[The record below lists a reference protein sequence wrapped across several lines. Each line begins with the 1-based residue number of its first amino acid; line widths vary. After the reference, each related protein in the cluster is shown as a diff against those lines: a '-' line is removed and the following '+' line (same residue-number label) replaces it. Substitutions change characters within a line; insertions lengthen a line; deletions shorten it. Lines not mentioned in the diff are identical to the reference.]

1 MILIALGVFFIC
13 AVVYAEAAKQ
23 GLFAPSN
30 ASVFMRENL
39 KKVCATSDPPQWTS
53 KACNLNAIV
62 PEYTKFSPY
71 AYSLDVILPIVSLK
85 QREDWHPIHRP
96 LEMDFAGLSA
106 QLPPYFLRG
115 LVWFESIFAWV
126 WTLSLSA
133 LAIGIIK
140 RD

>member
-1 MILIALGVFFIC
+1 LR
-13 AVVYAEAAKQ
+13 
-23 GLFAPSN
+23 S
-30 ASVFMRENL
+30 REG
-39 KKVCATSDPPQWTS
+39 SDPPQWTS
-53 KACNLNAIV
+53 KACNLNASV

-85 QREDWHPIHRP
+85 QREDWLPIHRP
-96 LEMDFAGLSA
+96 LEMGFAGLSA

-126 WTLSLSA
+126 WALSLSA
-133 LAIGIIK
+133 VAIGIVK